1 MDNNPISVELSSSVN
16 PQDLPKILISAPGYE
31 SKEITPYKG
40 DGNAKTDLGIISLTP
55 TNIALEQDKIKASQL
70 TINQIK
76 ELSKGEKGADY
87 YVQERLSN
95 QINTLKST
103 LIPTV
108 LTLIAGFGV
117 TKASDLIAK
126 TQDKVLDTINNK
138 SSCPSQLELI
148 SIINKKNKL
157 VKQLNN
163 TLTFH

>member
-1 MDNNPISVELSSSVN
+1 MANNPISVELPSSVN

-40 DGNAKTDLGIISLTP
+40 DGTAKTDLGIISLTP

-108 LTLIAGFGV
+108 LTLIAGFG
-117 TKASDLIAK
+117 AGI
-126 TQDKVLDTINNK
+126 
-138 SSCPSQLELI
+138 
-148 SIINKKNKL
+148 
-157 VKQLNN
+157 LNQS
-163 TLTFH
+163 